1 MLNASTASTCQ
12 KRVRFPT
19 DESLLQSQLNT
30 VAANEGSL
38 YDEED
43 AARADELQK
52 SFEEY
57 VNQSLS
63 NSSRLAKTVCEQQQ

>member
-1 MLNASTASTCQ
+1 MLNASTTSTCQ
-12 KRVRFPT
+12 KRVRFPA

-43 AARADELQK
+43 AGRVEELQK

-57 VNQSLS
+57 VN
-63 NSSRLAKTVCEQQQ
+63 